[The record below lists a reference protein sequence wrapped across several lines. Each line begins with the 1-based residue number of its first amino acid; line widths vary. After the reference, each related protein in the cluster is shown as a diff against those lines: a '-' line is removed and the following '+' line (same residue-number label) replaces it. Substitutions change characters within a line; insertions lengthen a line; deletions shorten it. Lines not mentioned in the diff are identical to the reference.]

1 LLASPSP
8 GAVNL
13 NTKLLLVEIS
23 KLFDAQEAKWDE
35 LFSRRD
41 ARWKASSGAPYSFYI
56 DIHHDAEIGHD
67 ASPVV
72 AEESALHVVSGANY
86 KEAPTTCS
94 TPSLT
99 EHAMAESAQRRPLYL
114 TSARYVAGRGQGGD
128 YHRATAQGLDDV
140 CPHQAIGR

>member
-1 LLASPSP
+1 MNCFLVGMHGGRHPVEPHTASTLTFIMTP
-8 GAVNL
+8 
-13 NTKLLLVEIS
+13 
-23 KLFDAQEAKWDE
+23 
-35 LFSRRD
+35 
-41 ARWKASSGAPYSFYI
+41 
-56 DIHHDAEIGHD
+56 EIGHD

-72 AEESALHVVSGANY
+72 AEESAFHVVSGANY
-86 KEAPTTCS
+86 MEAPTTCS